1 MSQTPTDAAL
11 MDRAIGNA
19 ASVRGTTAPNP
30 WVGAVV
36 LTQDG
41 ALFDG
46 ATNPAGGAHAERVAI
61 DAAGRAAQGSTLAT
75 TLEPCCH
82 SGRTDAC
89 VDSIVEAEISR
100 VVVGVTDPDP
110 RVNGGGISALRDS
123 GIEVVEG
130 VRKRAVVAQ
139 LEPYLHHRRTGRP
152 WVVLKMALTLDGRTA
167 AADGSSRWI
176 TSDEARRDAH
186 ILRARCDAVL
196 VGAGT
201 VRSDAPQL
209 TVREVP
215 GSDPQRIVLGEVRA
229 DAAVHPCWEMQG
241 ELDTLLDRMGEAG
254 VVDLLVEGGA
264 HVAADFHR
272 KDAVNEY
279 ILYIA
284 PVLMGGDDGRP
295 VFAGNGSATISD
307 LWRGELRDIRRVGV
321 DLRIEVRPKGGD

>member
-100 VVVGVTDPDP
+100 VVVGVTAPDS
-110 RVNGGGISALRDS
+110 RVNGGG
-123 GIEVVEG
+123 
-130 VRKRAVVAQ
+130 KRPTR
-139 LEPYLHHRRTGRP
+139 LGN
-152 WVVLKMALTLDGRTA
+152 
-167 AADGSSRWI
+167 
-176 TSDEARRDAH
+176 
-186 ILRARCDAVL
+186 
-196 VGAGT
+196 
-201 VRSDAPQL
+201 RS
-209 TVREVP
+209 
-215 GSDPQRIVLGEVRA
+215 
-229 DAAVHPCWEMQG
+229 
-241 ELDTLLDRMGEAG
+241 
-254 VVDLLVEGGA
+254 
-264 HVAADFHR
+264 
-272 KDAVNEY
+272 N
-279 ILYIA
+279 
-284 PVLMGGDDGRP
+284 
-295 VFAGNGSATISD
+295 
-307 LWRGELRDIRRVGV
+307 
-321 DLRIEVRPKGGD
+321 

>member
-201 VRSDAPQL
+201 VRSDDPQL

-215 GSDPQRIVLGEVRA
+215 GSDPQRIVLGEVHA
-229 DAAVHPCWEMQG
+229 DAAVHPGLQHGRYQNVFSNFLNRFSSNGAYKTRNTITKGIYVFIHVSKACM
-241 ELDTLLDRMGEAG
+241 DTNVARKQRKYCDR
-254 VVDLLVEGGA
+254 
-264 HVAADFHR
+264 
-272 KDAVNEY
+272 
-279 ILYIA
+279 
-284 PVLMGGDDGRP
+284 
-295 VFAGNGSATISD
+295 
-307 LWRGELRDIRRVGV
+307 
-321 DLRIEVRPKGGD
+321 